1 MGREVRCVP
10 ADWQHPQQDGI
21 YTPLSRLE
29 MPACHDEGVHLQM
42 YETDSKGTPISPVMQ
57 QPQTLAR
64 WLADNNLPAYGNQTT
79 SYEAWLLVCQGKA
92 IIPNYTRT
100 NVMTDKV
107 QPQDP
112 FSRIEAPRKEPTKGR
127 EIS

>member
-10 ADWQHPQQDGI
+10 ADWQHPQHDGI

-29 MPACHDEGVHLQM
+29 MPACNDGGAHLQM

-57 QPQTLAR
+57 QPHTLAR
-64 WLADNNLPAYGNQTT
+64 WLTDNKVPAYGKQTT

-92 IIPNYTRT
+92 IIPNYNRT
-100 NVMTDKV
+100 NVMTDKF
-107 QPQDP
+107 QSQDP
-112 FSRIEAPRKEPTKGR
+112 FKTAEQKQHNRKQEQER
-127 EIS
+127 